1 MKLAL
6 SICLLI
12 FLASTAC
19 MSTVRVAQSPI
30 PTVQE
35 PVETVTIVE
44 TKQVIDFSRD
54 EIPTMEAC
62 SFIAVTETN
71 IREYKSVDSEPV
83 GIIQAGETVQAACTV
98 DEWARVRK
106 GWVCIAALIGTGG
119 CKTLSGN

>member
-1 MKLAL
+1 MKRKGIL
-6 SICLLI
+6 CTLLVI
-12 FLASTAC
+12 TLPLLAC

-71 IREYKSVDSEPV
+71 IREFKSIDSEPV
-83 GIIQAGETVQAACTV
+83 GIIQAGENVQALCTG

-106 GWVCIAALIGTGG
+106 GWVCIAALIGNGG
-119 CKTLSGN
+119 CKD

>member
-1 MKLAL
+1 MKRIIVL
-6 SICLLI
+6 SLLPVLI
-12 FLASTAC
+12 QLAC
-19 MSTVRVAQSPI
+19 MTPILTVPET
-30 PTVQE
+30 PVQE

-54 EIPTMEAC
+54 EIPTMETC